1 MLLTVFALVG
11 AAFKVDLHNN
21 VYDDVASGVACP
33 PQWLPVVLAAGIS
46 PQLPA
51 PDESRWS
58 DATPVAEEPNRGRL
72 LSHGSVC
79 PDDASLGCK
88 GSGNWWFKRENC
100 CKRCSKPG
108 GGIKEIYEC
117 KHSSTCGCS
126 SIAAST
132 DSPPPSPPPP
142 SPPPSLPTW
151 HFDHCPS
158 SIDFGCVGQ
167 KDGWYSKAKCCTEC
181 APGNGGGS
189 VGPYNCQDAKY
200 GCGCSTVDAPAPPP
214 PLPPPAPP
222 CTVEMLKARPAGDKN
237 WPVACSH
244 ATLGEADK
252 ELDLNGAHLSY
263 GDFEEATFQAKGAIK
278 LNGAGLAH
286 ADLSGSEF
294 TAAGGGS
301 DGSYSANIDFAGANL
316 ANADLSGS
324 KLTAAGLGGAAID
337 FTEANLTN
345 ADLSGSKITA
355 DSSYGAATINFAE
368 VDLDHVDLSGS
379 EITAKSRYDD
389 ATINFAEANLAN
401 ADMSGSTL
409 TATAGYGSAAIDFTA
424 ADLTNAYPSGSL
436 PRARR
441 ATPPST
447 SPRPIS
453 PTPT

>member
-58 DATPVAEEPNRGRL
+58 DATSVAEEPNRGRL

-88 GSGNWWFKRENC
+88 GSGSWWFSPSKC

-167 KDGWYSKAKCCTEC
+167 SNSWYSKATCCTEC
-181 APGNGGGS
+181 APGKGGGS

-263 GDFEEATFQAKGAIK
+263 GDFEEATFQAQGAIK

-294 TAAGGGS
+294 TA
-301 DGSYSANIDFAGANL
+301 DGSYGDA
-316 ANADLSGS
+316 
-324 KLTAAGLGGAAID
+324 TID
-337 FTEANLTN
+337 FTGANLTN
-345 ADLSGSKITA
+345 ADLSGSEITA
-355 DSSYGAATINFAE
+355 DGSYSAT
-368 VDLDHVDLSGS
+368 
-379 EITAKSRYDD
+379 
-389 ATINFAEANLAN
+389 
-401 ADMSGSTL
+401 ST
-409 TATAGYGSAAIDFTA
+409 IDFTEATLDNADTDGVTLA
-424 ADLTNAYPSGSL
+424 ADRIIGFPQ
-436 PRARR
+436 P
-441 ATPPST
+441 
-447 SPRPIS
+447 
-453 PTPT
+453 